1 MPLSPPLP
9 PAQRTRTVVKKLAD
23 KEEVAVAFSLCEDSD
38 VENVIPM
45 LKSMIH
51 HATVPIHVYAS
62 PFAPYLTTPL
72 LQALWSDIEYRISN
86 AFFW

>member
-1 MPLSPPLP
+1 M
-9 PAQRTRTVVKKLAD
+9 
-23 KEEVAVAFSLCEDSD
+23 AFSLCEDSD

-62 PFAPYLTTPL
+62 PFAPYLTTPCCRRFG
-72 LQALWSDIEYRISN
+72 RISN
-86 AFFW
+86 IGYRMLSSGKEHSELC